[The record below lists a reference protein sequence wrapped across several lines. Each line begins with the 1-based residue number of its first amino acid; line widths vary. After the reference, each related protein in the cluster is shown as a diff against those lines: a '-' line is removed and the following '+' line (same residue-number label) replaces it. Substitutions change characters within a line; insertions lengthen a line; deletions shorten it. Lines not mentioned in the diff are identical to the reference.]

1 MVYVIVELG
10 MFVWFVLYIMWQI
23 WILLTLLFYKFIMV
37 IVELGVYII
46 HLYDAMNF
54 F

>member
-1 MVYVIVELG
+1 MVCVIYYVMDLDV
-10 MFVWFVLYIMWQI
+10 VNVD
-23 WILLTLLFYKFIMV
+23 FYKFIMV
-37 IVELGVYII
+37 TVELGVYII